1 MLVSLIFFCGIY
13 YDTSVNLSATNALQY
28 LKLSN
33 EKKAADINAFF
44 NEISGDLKIL
54 AKNEFVLLEPK
65 AGSREYESTLK
76 LFRNFSDANPSVK
89 DYYAGFSDGIIIVN
103 DFVQPEDFDPRKR
116 GWYIDALQHTGRVY
130 WGEPYK
136 GIKDNETLLPGSLT
150 LAETEEG
157 ASGVVAVDCTLASLT
172 SMIKNTN
179 NFSSSY
185 SFIINSNGTVL
196 LHPDNEMVGVNI
208 SSHPIFKGLQS
219 NSGHFAY
226 EIDGS
231 EIMAHF
237 TEIKSTEWFLFSV
250 VSSNEIFSPIIK
262 TTMRWMGLILLFNI
276 IVSVFFSI
284 FLGRKVALPL
294 SRINEAVGVLIDGNL
309 THQIGIK
316 SHNEIG
322 ELSARIDTFTDIL
335 RNIILNMKTVSG
347 SNIKV
352 KDSLLEKAETSF
364 DAGKKIEIYI
374 DEGRS
379 RIKNLRSSV
388 TTSRETNNKLSSNI
402 SSLDDQVNIQ
412 ATAVEQSSA
421 AVEEMV
427 ASLKNVADIAARKQ
441 ETTKLLIDVAAEGS
455 AKLSETGHV
464 FKTGVADRISDI
476 TSMLQI
482 IDDMA
487 EMTNLLSMNAA
498 IEAAHAGEA
507 GKGFAVV
514 ADEIRK
520 MAETSADNSKSI
532 NLIIKEIIK
541 SIEQT
546 QSSSNLTELAFARIE
561 KEILEFSEALMEI
574 SASTHELSAGGE
586 QVLEA
591 VSTLNNVSSDVRENS
606 RDISDIQQQLNVQID
621 RINLLSTDVSDNIT
635 GIQSKTGEIVSAI
648 IKLNEITGELGKTA
662 DSIDNDVNKFET

>member
-1 MLVSLIFFCGIY
+1 MKIKLRTQLTFLIVINMLVSLIFFCGIY

-262 TTMRWMGLILLFNI
+262 TTMRDFAISKILL
-276 IVSVFFSI
+276 
-284 FLGRKVALPL
+284 
-294 SRINEAVGVLIDGNL
+294 
-309 THQIGIK
+309 
-316 SHNEIG
+316 
-322 ELSARIDTFTDIL
+322 
-335 RNIILNMKTVSG
+335 
-347 SNIKV
+347 
-352 KDSLLEKAETSF
+352 
-364 DAGKKIEIYI
+364 
-374 DEGRS
+374 
-379 RIKNLRSSV
+379 
-388 TTSRETNNKLSSNI
+388 
-402 SSLDDQVNIQ
+402 
-412 ATAVEQSSA
+412 
-421 AVEEMV
+421 
-427 ASLKNVADIAARKQ
+427 LKY
-441 ETTKLLIDVAAEGS
+441 
-455 AKLSETGHV
+455 
-464 FKTGVADRISDI
+464 
-476 TSMLQI
+476 
-482 IDDMA
+482 
-487 EMTNLLSMNAA
+487 
-498 IEAAHAGEA
+498 
-507 GKGFAVV
+507 
-514 ADEIRK
+514 
-520 MAETSADNSKSI
+520 
-532 NLIIKEIIK
+532 
-541 SIEQT
+541 
-546 QSSSNLTELAFARIE
+546 
-561 KEILEFSEALMEI
+561 
-574 SASTHELSAGGE
+574 
-586 QVLEA
+586 
-591 VSTLNNVSSDVRENS
+591 
-606 RDISDIQQQLNVQID
+606 
-621 RINLLSTDVSDNIT
+621 
-635 GIQSKTGEIVSAI
+635 
-648 IKLNEITGELGKTA
+648 
-662 DSIDNDVNKFET
+662 